1 MIQRNPLFNLDFSRY
16 DYFFSTI
23 SEFETT
29 PNVTKTVLTT
39 KRGRPT
45 TRAVIT
51 ENDDDYSPGKNAADP
66 PFNAK
71 GKHLAKKPVKPPAAV
86 PMPHMPAPPIP
97 TLNMSQIN
105 QMRGPR
111 GKYKKSAAQLKK
123 EAKDLA
129 KQHKANLAAAKR
141 AAKNNKGGWP
151 MPIPGMRLPNHPQK

>member
-1 MIQRNPLFNLDFSRY
+1 MTQTLSDMYN
-16 DYFFSTI
+16 YFFSTI

-86 PMPHMPAPPIP
+86 PTPHMPMPAPPM
-97 TLNMSQIN
+97 TMAQVN
-105 QMRGPR
+105 QMRMADMRGPR

-123 EAKDLA
+123 EAKDQA
-129 KQHKANLAAAKR
+129 KQQKAALAAAKR
-141 AAKNNKGGWP
+141 AAKNNKGTWP
-151 MPIPGMRLPNHPQK
+151 MPIPGMRMPNHPQK

>member
-1 MIQRNPLFNLDFSRY
+1 M
-16 DYFFSTI
+16 
-23 SEFETT
+23 
-29 PNVTKTVLTT
+29 LTT
-39 KRGRPT
+39 KRGRAT

-51 ENDDDYSPGKNAADP
+51 EKDDDFSPGKKAADP

-71 GKHLAKKPVKPPAAV
+71 GKHVAKKPVKPPAAV

-97 TLNMSQIN
+97 TLGMAQGN

-129 KQHKANLAAAKR
+129 KQHKASLAAAKR
-141 AAKNNKGGWP
+141 AAKKGTWP
-151 MPIPGMRLPNHPQK
+151 MPIPGMRMPNHPQK